1 MVSLSYKYSDEPAS
15 WKRRDQEEGLAA
27 PSPRDSICVQE
38 TELPLNSDGD
48 TGPPGSSSALAP
60 RAGSAGPLSPRY
72 TSAGCTALST
82 RTWSTADTLS
92 FLLAYREEHA
102 SRRVTQKSSDSHA
115 AHRRRLPSR
124 AFPCLG
130 HFPQRT
136 AARSLLTSSDLCGL
150 QASSGIRPHTGDA
163 QEPLAACPTPG
174 FQAAQVP
181 AALTLAPHQLPGAQR
196 KQPARRG
203 NARGLEMRAAGGC
216 FLPPRPRVGKQ
227 HLGGR
232 AGGGGGTDVDSG
244 SGPPEPP
251 AMHMLMA
258 PRGTGLLII
267 PTGGTRCNGGA
278 SPLLPTPMGFLPAGG
293 SSPLSLPG
301 AGIDSRCCSP

>member
-1 MVSLSYKYSDEPAS
+1 MN
-15 WKRRDQEEGLAA
+15 G
-27 PSPRDSICVQE
+27 
-38 TELPLNSDGD
+38 DGD

-232 AGGGGGTDVDSG
+232 AGGGGHGCG
-244 SGPPEPP
+244 FRKRPPR
-251 AMHMLMA
+251 A
-258 PRGTGLLII
+258 PRHAHVNGTPWHRAINYSHRRYPLQRGSF
-267 PTGGTRCNGGA
+267 PSA
-278 SPLLPTPMGFLPAGG
+278 SHADGVSPRGRKLPAVAAGG
-293 SSPLSLPG
+293 
-301 AGIDSRCCSP
+301 RH